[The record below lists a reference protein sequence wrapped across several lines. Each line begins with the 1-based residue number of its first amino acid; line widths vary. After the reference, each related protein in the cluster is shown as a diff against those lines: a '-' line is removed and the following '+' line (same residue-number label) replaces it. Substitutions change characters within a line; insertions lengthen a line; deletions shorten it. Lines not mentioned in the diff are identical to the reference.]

1 MSRRAWLI
9 SLGGGVASVSLAF
22 GLWKYTPRI
31 VVHDQYPV
39 MTGNVHVDYS
49 GWIVTPAD
57 KKKLTVTGSL
67 HRFENTALA
76 GEDLFGRTMASAE
89 ACETWC
95 LQEPDC
101 QGFSYA
107 SAEHPDANRR
117 RVCSLKDTNKL
128 TPSPDPLFTSG
139 IR

>member
-1 MSRRAWLI
+1 MG
-9 SLGGGVASVSLAF
+9 LGGGVASVTLAF
-22 GLWKYTPRI
+22 GLWKYAPRATAP
-31 VVHDQYPV
+31 DQYPV
-39 MTGNVHVDYS
+39 MTGDHYVDYS
-49 GWIVTPAD
+49 GWIVKPAD
-57 KKKLTVTGSL
+57 KERLTAAGSL
-67 HRFENTALA
+67 HLLENTVLI

-107 SAEHPDANRR
+107 SAEHPDAGRR

>member
-1 MSRRAWLI
+1 MAPRISRRALLI

-22 GLWKYTPRI
+22 GLWKYAPQTASA
-31 VVHDQYPV
+31 DQYPV
-39 MTGNVHVDYS
+39 MTGDHYVDYS
-49 GWIVTPAD
+49 GWIVKPAD
-57 KKKLTVTGSL
+57 KEKLTAAGSL
-67 HRFENTALA
+67 HLLENTVLT

-107 SAEHPDANRR
+107 SA
-117 RVCSLKDTNKL
+117 
-128 TPSPDPLFTSG
+128 
-139 IR
+139 